1 MALQSFT
8 PSQALTL
15 TNELTAVNQY
25 FLPYGYGG
33 FPVVHEDRLLGVVA
47 VRDIQSVKN
56 SLWAFRRVADIMQ
69 TSSDEM
75 VVSPDLSAM
84 HALEQMIATG
94 AERLVVVQDGQL
106 LGLVADLLSKPI
118 RIGFLNAI
126 ALTVLTGQLPK
137 VFGFSVKGDA
147 LPDKAVGLIEGIAAG
162 HTHRVALAIGAG
174 SLPVYARGVTHRGPY
189 KDGPGSI
196 NVAVVIGGMLVNPG
210 DVIVG
215 DCDGVIAVPQ
225 RLAAEVA
232 ELAHA
237 KVRHE
242 RETIAAIRAGT
253 YSSAWVDV
261 AIAGKAQ

>member
-1 MALQSFT
+1 MSMSSAIVIHPRAAASSKAINALRDLPTSVIGDVMGGRLIGT
-8 PSQALTL
+8 TALRS
-15 TNELTAVNQY
+15 VN
-25 FLPYGYGG
+25 
-33 FPVVHEDRLLGVVA
+33 RS
-47 VRDIQSVKN
+47 SVKVCGN
-56 SLWAFRRVADIMQ
+56 AVTVRVRSGDNLLIHKAL
-69 TSSDEM
+69 
-75 VVSPDLSAM
+75 DL
-84 HALEQMIATG
+84 LEAG
-94 AERLVVVQDGQL
+94 DVLVVDGE
-106 LGLVADLLSKPI
+106 GDTSRALVGEIMMTSA
-118 RIGFLNAI
+118 
-126 ALTVLTGQLPK
+126 TVRG
-137 VFGFSVKGDA
+137 
-147 LPDKAVGLIEGIAAG
+147 AVGFVMDGAIRDAEAFEEASFPCWSRGI
-162 HTHRVALAIGAG
+162 
-174 SLPVYARGVTHRGPY
+174 SLRGPY